1 MYELRC
7 GKNFGSGSA
16 ESMCGC
22 RWIWVENYQ
31 EVESSGLSSLEK
43 NHEKV
48 ESFGKSNIEGIREG
62 YWRVSAVK
70 KLEREEKSFN
80 GSEKKLR

>member
-1 MYELRC
+1 MYGLRC
-7 GKNFGSGSA
+7 DKNFGSGSA

-31 EVESSGLSSLEK
+31 EVESSGLSSLER

-48 ESFGKSNIEGIREG
+48 ESFGKSNIQ
-62 YWRVSAVK
+62 
-70 KLEREEKSFN
+70 
-80 GSEKKLR
+80 